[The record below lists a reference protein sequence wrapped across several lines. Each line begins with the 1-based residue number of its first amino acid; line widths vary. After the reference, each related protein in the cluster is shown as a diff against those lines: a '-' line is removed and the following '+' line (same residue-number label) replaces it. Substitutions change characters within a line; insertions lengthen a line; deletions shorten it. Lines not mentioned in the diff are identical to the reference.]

1 MASFVTDIWE
11 SIFTPGPTP
20 PLLIATNV
28 TFAALQLTLGLLL
41 LATHSVHCVVL
52 SVICGGLWWSINWFA
67 AELKLHQ
74 AREEAEKR
82 KKGEEDEERKRKK
95 QQQQQKQK
103 KKIVDS
109 GDDSDTETE
118 GVVAREKVAGAAAV
132 VGAGE
137 GADVEVLE
145 PIGEVKRTGAGAA
158 SGTASGVSTEDEWEK
173 VSESE
178 QEKDK

>member
-1 MASFVTDIWE
+1 MASFAADIWE

-20 PLLIATNV
+20 PLLVATNV

-74 AREEAEKR
+74 AREAEAERRR
-82 KKGEEDEERKRKK
+82 KDEDEERKRKK
-95 QQQQQKQK
+95 QQQ
-103 KKIVDS
+103 KIVDS

-118 GVVAREKVAGAAAV
+118 GVVAPKKVAGAAAV
-132 VGAGE
+132 VG

>member
-1 MASFVTDIWE
+1 MTSFATDIWE

-41 LATHSVHCVVL
+41 LATHSVHCVAL
-52 SVICGGLWWSINWFA
+52 SVLCGGLWWSINWFA
-67 AELKLHQ
+67 AELKIHQ

-82 KKGEEDEERKRKK
+82 KKEELEKK
-95 QQQQQKQK
+95 QKQK
-103 KKIVDS
+103 QRVKDS

-118 GVVAREKVAGAAAV
+118 AIGTEQKAAG
-132 VGAGE
+132 G
-137 GADVEVLE
+137 DVEVLE
-145 PIGEVKRTGAGAA
+145 SVGEVKRTGAAVAA
-158 SGTASGVSTEDEWEK
+158 GTASGPSTEDEWEK